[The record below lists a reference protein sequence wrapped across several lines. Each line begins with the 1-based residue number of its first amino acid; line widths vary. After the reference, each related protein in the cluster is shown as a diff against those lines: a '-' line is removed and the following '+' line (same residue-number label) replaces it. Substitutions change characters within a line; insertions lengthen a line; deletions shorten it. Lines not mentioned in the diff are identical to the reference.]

1 MLRYSYV
8 VHSKLERQQLCILR
22 LWECLL
28 GFLLLI
34 LTCVHLMCAQS
45 FHYWFSTVDF
55 FLIMGVHVA
64 CVIAAVVLVI
74 DGAVNYKSAAEID
87 TH

>member
-1 MLRYSYV
+1 
-8 VHSKLERQQLCILR
+8 
-22 LWECLL
+22 
-28 GFLLLI
+28 
-34 LTCVHLMCAQS
+34 MCAQS
-45 FHYWFSTVDF
+45 FHDWFSTVDF